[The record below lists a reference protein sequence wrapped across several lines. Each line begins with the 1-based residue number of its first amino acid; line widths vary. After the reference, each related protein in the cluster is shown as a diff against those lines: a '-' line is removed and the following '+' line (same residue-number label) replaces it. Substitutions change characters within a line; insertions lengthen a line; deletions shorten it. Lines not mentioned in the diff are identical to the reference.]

1 MIRSFR
7 TLRLLTLSVVGLATV
22 SCSKSSTNITGTAAA
37 NAFNATITGG
47 AAGTYTGIA
56 SATVAGGVQN
66 VTLGTTDT
74 KLALSF
80 SRSGS
85 KFTAGTFTLGD
96 NLLIQYIAS
105 LSINNGSSVYGSTGG
120 TVTITS
126 VTSTQV
132 KGTFNFQGKLNN
144 GSTTNAVTGDFV
156 ATCALGC

>member
-1 MIRSFR
+1 MSFR
-7 TLRLLTLSVVGLATV
+7 TLRLLTVSVVGLANM
-22 SCSKSSTNITGTAAA
+22 SCSKSSTSITGVASV

-80 SRSGS
+80 SRTGS
-85 KFTAGTFTLGD
+85 KFTVGTFTLGD
-96 NLLIQYIAS
+96 NLLTQYVAS
-105 LSINNGSSVYGSTGG
+105 LSINNGASLYGSTGG
-120 TVTITS
+120 TITNTS

-132 KGTFNFQGKLNN
+132 KATFNFQGKLNN